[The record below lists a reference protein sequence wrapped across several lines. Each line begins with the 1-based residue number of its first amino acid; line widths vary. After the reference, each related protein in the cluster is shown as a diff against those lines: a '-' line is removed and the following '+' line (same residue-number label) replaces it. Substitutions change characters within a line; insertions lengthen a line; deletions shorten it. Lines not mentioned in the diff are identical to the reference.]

1 MACRDTPQKPGCH
14 SPLPRKRGRGRRRG
28 RFVGFVG
35 LISIFLAPFI
45 GCGTGIFAALCLDT
59 GLPHAGMTMV
69 GRRSLRSVVQ
79 VRSKQRDPDFA
90 GGIVAVDNPVG
101 SFGVRVINALIY
113 HY

>member
-1 MACRDTPQKPGCH
+1 
-14 SPLPRKRGRGRRRG
+14 
-28 RFVGFVG
+28 
-35 LISIFLAPFI
+35 
-45 GCGTGIFAALCLDT
+45 
-59 GLPHAGMTMV
+59 MTMV

-101 SFGVRVINALIY
+101 SFGVRGINALLY